1 MIPKTEL
8 RGSLIY
14 NKFFDRDF
22 SRKDYLKL
30 MKDSGKFEKLYKK
43 YIKKILQLIEKHH
56 NKTWKRKF
64 IPIYIVKNTPYS
76 FSDPLTL
83 RYRDNPKMML
93 VVLAHELL
101 HNNSFGKRKFKNSYD
116 LHKYMEPILNKVI
129 RALPLELK
137 KELDTLNKKTMALT
151 KKK

>member
-14 NKFFDRDF
+14 NKKFNKNF
-22 SRKDYLKL
+22 SIKDYRKL
-30 MKDSGKFEKLYKK
+30 MKDSEEFEKLYKK

-64 IPIYIVKNTPYS
+64 ISIYIVKNVIS

-83 RYRDNPKMML
+83 RYFENPKMML
-93 VVLAHELL
+93 VILAHELL
-101 HNNSFGKRKFKNSYD
+101 HNNSFGKKKFNNSYE

-129 RALPLELK
+129 RDLPLDLE
-137 KELDTLNKKTMALT
+137 KELEILNKKTIALS